1 VTPRLQNENIKDQVK
16 LIIEEL
22 QKNKETEHITQVQEM
37 LKGIEQLKITQLEE
51 QE

>member
-22 QKNKETEHITQVQEM
+22 QKNKENEHITQVQEM